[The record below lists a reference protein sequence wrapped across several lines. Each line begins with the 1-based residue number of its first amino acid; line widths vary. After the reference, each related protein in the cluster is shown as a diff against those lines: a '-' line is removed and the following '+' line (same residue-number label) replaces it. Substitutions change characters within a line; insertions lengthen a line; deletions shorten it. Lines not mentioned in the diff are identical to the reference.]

1 MPIWMANSKLS
12 LYEKLEIAYESGYI
26 NDSGVDLRTLV
37 SGYAYGM
44 VIPPESKRIEI
55 TDFGKRTREE
65 VEVHFSLEEVTKIE
79 NSGVYIKEGSSY
91 ITWNNKKYMVT
102 HIQNYATYFPFG
114 VMKVIMQRGID
125 IVN

>member
-26 NDSGVDLRTLV
+26 NDSGVDLRALV

>member
-1 MPIWMANSKLS
+1 VPIWMPNSLLS
-12 LYEKLEIAYESGYI
+12 LYEKLEITYESGYI

-37 SGYAYGM
+37 SGYISGL
-44 VIPPESKRIEI
+44 VIPPENKRMEV

-65 VEVHFSLEEVTKIE
+65 VEVHFSSGEVAKIQS
-79 NSGVYIKEGSSY
+79 SGVYIKEGNSY
-91 ITWNNKKYMVT
+91 ITWNDNKYMVT
-102 HIQNYATYFPFG
+102 HLQNYTTYFPFG